1 MTTDTRCS
9 APFASRCTTPP
20 MSLRMIVGVVDA
32 PDLNRL
38 SNFCSNVSAPADSLA
53 PISSHGPTS
62 DFNATKTNTPNV
74 DATTNRQQNEASAG
88 RQRRA
93 RSLEYIGESTDAKN
107 RAKIRGRTITP
118 RAIAPATK
126 TPTAA
131 TMTRT
136 PPATPVEIANHGGGV
151 QSSPPLAT
159 SQHHTAEPL
168 VQDVQ
173 PERDEGVDHRRKQH
187 GRVQHGGLAE
197 SVGRKDATERLHRT
211 GAASIHPL
219 GERRI
224 GTGAEQHQEERH
236 QQQDNVDHDDGV

>member
-62 DFNATKTNTPNV
+62 DFNATKTNSPNV
-74 DATTNRQQNEASAG
+74 DATINRQQNEASAG

-93 RSLEYIGESTDAKN
+93 RSLEYIGESTDAKK
-107 RAKIRGRTITP
+107 RAKIIGRTII
-118 RAIAPATK
+118 RSAIAAATK

-131 TMTRT
+131 TMTRNRH
-136 PPATPVEIANHGGGV
+136 ATPVEIANHGGGL
-151 QSSPPLAT
+151 QSSPRLTTPAG
-159 SQHHTAEPL
+159 HPRH
-168 VQDVQ
+168 
-173 PERDEGVDHRRKQH
+173 GVSVGVRVALGGSMWTVGRARAHRRI
-187 GRVQHGGLAE
+187 
-197 SVGRKDATERLHRT
+197 RLPNHSYKMCNPSARN
-211 GAASIHPL
+211 
-219 GERRI
+219 E
-224 GTGAEQHQEERH
+224 
-236 QQQDNVDHDDGV
+236 

>member
-1 MTTDTRCS
+1 MTTDNRCS

-62 DFNATKTNTPNV
+62 DLNATKTNSANV
-74 DATTNRQQNEASAG
+74 DATINRQQNEASAG

-93 RSLEYIGESTDAKN
+93 RSLEYIGESTDAKK
-107 RAKIRGRTITP
+107 RAKIIGRTITP
-118 RAIAPATK
+118 SAIAAATK

-131 TMTRT
+131 TMTRNRH
-136 PPATPVEIANHGGGV
+136 ATPVEIANHGGGL
-151 QSSPPLAT
+151 QSSPRLAT

-168 VQDVQ
+168 VQEVQ
-173 PERDEGVDHRRKQH
+173 PQREERVDHRRKPVSMGPFTSTISSKNH
-187 GRVQHGGLAE
+187 RDALGESPVRGEAPGRVDPDH
-197 SVGRKDATERLHRT
+197 VDVRKF
-211 GAASIHPL
+211 
-219 GERRI
+219 
-224 GTGAEQHQEERH
+224 
-236 QQQDNVDHDDGV
+236 